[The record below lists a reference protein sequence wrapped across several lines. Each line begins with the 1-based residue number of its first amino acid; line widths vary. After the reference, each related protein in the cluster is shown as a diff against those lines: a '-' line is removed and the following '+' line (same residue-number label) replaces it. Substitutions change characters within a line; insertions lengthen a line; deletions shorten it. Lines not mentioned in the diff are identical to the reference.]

1 MAIRRLT
8 LGFLVFAFVASG
20 IVLFGSS
27 DKKQKVSGEV
37 AVIDTNMGRIAFRF
51 FEQESPRAVRRF
63 KELARAGRYDETVF
77 SRVLPGLQ
85 IQGGDIEEDETEKA
99 GPAFEPLEVEG
110 KSLKHIRG
118 AVSMACERADSCRG
132 SQFFICLQTVTYYD
146 GRHTIIGE
154 VISGMK
160 VADAISSVPR
170 NTMAAPLFAV
180 RIRKISIETQDYFIE
195 K

>member
-1 MAIRRLT
+1 MAIRQLT
-8 LGFLVFAFVASG
+8 STFLVFLSVACG
-20 IVLFGSS
+20 IMLFGHS
-27 DKKQKVSGEV
+27 DKKQKASGEV
-37 AVIDTNMGRIAFRF
+37 AVIDTNMGRITFRF
-51 FEQESPRAVRRF
+51 FEQESPRMVQRF
-63 KELARAGRYDETVF
+63 KELARAGSYDETIF

-85 IQGGDIEEDETEKA
+85 IQGGVIEDGTEKA
-99 GPAFEPLEVEG
+99 GPVFEPLEVEG
-110 KSLKHIRG
+110 MGLKHIRG

-146 GRHTIIGE
+146 GRHTVIGE

-160 VADAISSVPR
+160 VADAISAVPR
-170 NTMAAPLFAV
+170 NALAAPLFTV

>member
-8 LGFLVFAFVASG
+8 SRFLVLASVASA
-20 IVLFGSS
+20 IVLFGSP

-51 FEQESPRAVRRF
+51 FEQESPRAVLRF
-63 KELARAGRYDETVF
+63 KELARAGRYEDTVF

-85 IQGGDIEEDETEKA
+85 IQGGDIEDATEEA

-110 KSLKHIRG
+110 KGLKHIRG